1 MAKVTAVTTLCP
13 HAGPLRFLL
22 SPKTQMM
29 SQNKRCFAL
38 QMPDRCLNPLVLPRG
53 RMLPRR
59 LGGVQGGHGNANLLL
74 GAVQRRPHAVPE
86 AALPQRATGGTAGLC
101 GNGAQL
107 SFPLPRGSSP
117 GVGSGAGGPS

>member
-1 MAKVTAVTTLCP
+1 MDPFPPMAKVTAVTTLCP

-22 SPKTQMM
+22 SPKARMM

-59 LGGVQGGHGNANLLL
+59 WGVFRAATATPTSCWALCRDAPINASVVNDTGCFFVQNLG
-74 GAVQRRPHAVPE
+74 
-86 AALPQRATGGTAGLC
+86 
-101 GNGAQL
+101 
-107 SFPLPRGSSP
+107 F
-117 GVGSGAGGPS
+117 

>member
-1 MAKVTAVTTLCP
+1 MDPFPPMAKVTAVTTLCP

-59 LGGVQGGHGNANLLL
+59 LGGVQGGHGNANFLWGAVPALCRDAPIAVAAL
-74 GAVQRRPHAVPE
+74 GA
-86 AALPQRATGGTAGLC
+86 
-101 GNGAQL
+101 
-107 SFPLPRGSSP
+107 
-117 GVGSGAGGPS
+117 GV